1 MSLVKISP
9 QRIESFSL
17 TLHPIISYLSSSTGT
32 SGSAPLRGRPSK
44 CIKEIA
50 TPAVTLSG
58 SISPFDAASFE
69 AVIALKKASSAAA
82 AAAASGTSANV
93 RGVMESYL
101 TAVGNL
107 PNPLANS
114 KRLYITRFDPPFT
127 LNDVAIEKS
136 IIRDNL
142 MTFYQARYDLC
153 EMAYTNYHTLN
164 FLSAPNTQ
172 GSPDVGKVERLP
184 DDSAIIYQNFR
195 TGGRTP
201 RPYSP
206 SGSFSL
212 DFYINPRYANDPG
225 REFNAGTIM
234 HLSSTL
240 ALSLVS
246 GSSRDQNDLVDGFRL
261 VLQLSHSADVSP
273 STINNT
279 VASRTYPQDLIFLTP
294 DNSLSRN
301 KWHHVTIRW
310 GTESYNKGTGSINID
325 SDISSSFVVP
335 SGSILPPPH
344 ISTSALFIGNY
355 YEGSGSDT
363 EAKFFNKTT
372 EDEGVVPVLDF
383 GPGANHDPS
392 DYFLRHPLNAEI
404 HELKLY
410 KKYLTGKEV
419 HQLGTSSPTSLS
431 ESLAFYVP
439 PMFSPDA
446 PPRNMIV
453 TPFQVDKKRSSNPFN
468 EDFSFGVG
476 GFIMNL
482 ENHVK
487 DFATYNFP
495 RLLNL
500 TASTIDTTIVDISAE
515 DYVYSTGS
523 IKKRNLTILPCDN
536 GMFRPDYGTFIT
548 GSIVNKRRMRNA
560 GALDIS
566 VVSIEDMIPSS
577 AIYPGLSTVSA
588 EDLASA
594 FDGDASSLPDDI
606 SERTLA
612 ALIEG
617 VTPTSTSGTP
627 GPILTIA
634 QRTRDLSS
642 NEICFFDISN
652 LYYGNQIQTDS
663 LYVTDLSIT
672 GSDGKMKMTLKD
684 NGRGGMCRAD
694 ADGPHSL
701 VSNIGNC
708 LYPEGIVI
716 IKSPCLSYFGKDQFE
731 IKFKGEQN
739 IHISTLSIPLVAGN
753 FNSSS
758 NPSYKLLS
766 ASESPSDEGEK
777 FVYIDSLNI
786 HDENLNVIMRSNLA
800 QPIKKRVDDSMVI
813 RFKMDF

>member
-17 TLHPIISYLSSSTGT
+17 TLHPKISYVSSSTGT
-32 SGSAPLRGRPSK
+32 SGSVPLRGRPSK

-50 TPAVTLSG
+50 TPTTTLSG
-58 SISPFDAASFE
+58 SVSPFDAASFD
-69 AVIALKKASSAAA
+69 AVIALKKASDAAA
-82 AAAASGTSANV
+82 AAVAAGT
-93 RGVMESYL
+93 GVDVYGIMETYL
-101 TAVGNL
+101 AAAGNL

-114 KRLYITRFDPPFT
+114 KRIYITRFDPPFT

-142 MTFYQARYDLC
+142 MTFYQAKYDLC

-172 GSPDVGKVERLP
+172 GSPDAGKVERLP

-195 TGGRTP
+195 TGGRAP

-335 SGSILPPPH
+335 SASILTP
-344 ISTSALFIGNY
+344 TSALFIGNY
-355 YEGSGSDT
+355 YEGADSD
-363 EAKFFNKTT
+363 AKFFNKNT

-383 GPGANHDPS
+383 GAGANHDPS
-392 DYFLRHPLNAEI
+392 SYSLRHPLNAEI

-419 HQLGTSSPTSLS
+419 YELGTSSPLTLS
-431 ESLAFYVP
+431 GSLAFYVP

-453 TPFQVDKKRSSNPFN
+453 TPFQADKKRSSNPFN

-500 TASTIDTTIVDISAE
+500 TCSTIDETIVDISAE

-536 GMFRPDYGTFIT
+536 GRFRPDYGTFIT
-548 GSIVNKRRMRNA
+548 GSIANKRRMRN
-560 GALDIS
+560 GNALDIS
-566 VVSIEDMIPSS
+566 IVSLEDMIPSTS
-577 AIYPGLSTVSA
+577 IYTGLPTVSA
-588 EDLASA
+588 DDLASA
-594 FDGDASSLPDDI
+594 FEGDASSLPDDT
-606 SERTLA
+606 STRTLA
-612 ALIEG
+612 AIIAG
-617 VTPTSTSGTP
+617 VTPTSTAGTP

-663 LYVTDLSIT
+663 LYVTDLSVT
-672 GSDGKMKMTLKD
+672 GSDGKMRMTLKD

-716 IKSPCLSYFGKDQFE
+716 IKSPSLSYFGKDQFE

-739 IHISTLSIPLVAGN
+739 VHISTISVPLVAGN

-758 NPSYKLLS
+758 NPSYMLLS
-766 ASESPSDEGEK
+766 ASDSPSDEGEK
-777 FVYIDSLNI
+777 FLYIDSLNI
-786 HDENLNVIMRSNLA
+786 HDENLNVIIRSNLA